1 MLQEELTE
9 TTTEDKLRRLTSFF
23 TSKSFEDIDMSFN
36 LHDDINVDRDYFLEM
51 MAGALHSHTTL
62 ESTLTPPRWRA
73 SRLCKT
79 LTITYQSR
87 Q

>member
-23 TSKSFEDIDMSFN
+23 TNKSFDDIDMSFD
-36 LHDDINVDRDYFLEM
+36 LHGDINVDRDYFLEM
-51 MAGALHSHTTL
+51 MAGALTHHFGIDTDANALEGFSTL
-62 ESTLTPPRWRA
+62 EDINNYIS
-73 SRLCKT
+73 
-79 LTITYQSR
+79 SR